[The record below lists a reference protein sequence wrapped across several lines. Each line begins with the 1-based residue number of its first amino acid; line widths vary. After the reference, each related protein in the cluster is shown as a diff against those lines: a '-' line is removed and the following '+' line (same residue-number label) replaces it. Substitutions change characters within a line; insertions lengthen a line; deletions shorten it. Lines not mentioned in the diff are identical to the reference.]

1 MGSRITHAPGQGFA
15 GRVSTGKVDSLTGI
29 RGLAALWVAWF
40 HFSSYPDIGAID
52 LGPIVACGYWGVD
65 VFFVLSGLVLAIN
78 YAPRFASRDF
88 DWRVFRAFLGK
99 RLARIYPLHLATFLL
114 VFVFWKLA
122 MHTGQNFPLK
132 DNNNRW
138 TELCN
143 VLLIHAWGLVR
154 PSFNAPSWSVSA
166 EWFAYLFV
174 FPLCAAGLRK
184 RSVPYCLAVVG
195 VIWLAFVAYI
205 FRYYA
210 GSLALV
216 TADGILRIIP
226 EFIAG
231 YALYRLA
238 SLRRPGGGNWALLVG
253 LAAIAVLAFLPA
265 VTVVLLLPAIMLLMF
280 GLYSG
285 GSLVEAIFANR
296 VAVFL
301 GEISYSIYMVHIIVA
316 AVGNHLVRLAGIAPT
331 ITHAVIVLIGE
342 TLLTLGLAFIAY
354 RCIEVPGR
362 ALIGARL
369 GLHEPAMVVAQ

>member
-1 MGSRITHAPGQGFA
+1 MTPAPERGLA
-15 GRVSTGKVDSLTGI
+15 GTISTGKVDSLTGI
-29 RGLAALWVAWF
+29 RGFAALWVALF

-78 YAPRFASRDF
+78 YAPRFASADF
-88 DWRVFRAFLGK
+88 DWRAFRAFLGK
-99 RLARIYPLHLATFLL
+99 RIARIYPLHLATFLL

-122 MHTGQNFPLK
+122 MHTGQSFPLK

-143 VLLIHAWGLVR
+143 VLLIHAWGLTR

-174 FPLCAAGLRK
+174 FPLCAAGLRR
-184 RSVPYCLAVVG
+184 RSVPYCLAVVA
-195 VIWLAFVAYI
+195 VVWLAFLAYI
-205 FRYYA
+205 FRYYS
-210 GSLALV
+210 GSLVLV

-231 YALYRLA
+231 YTLYRLA
-238 SLRRPGGGNWALLVG
+238 ALQRPGGGNRALLAG
-253 LAAIAVLAFLPA
+253 LATIAALAFLPA
-265 VTVVLLLPAIMLLMF
+265 VTVVFLLPAIMLLML

-296 VAVFL
+296 GAVFL

-316 AVGNHLVRLAGIAPT
+316 AVANHLVRLAGIAPT
-331 ITHAVIVLIGE
+331 ITHASMVLIGE
-342 TLLTLGLAFIAY
+342 TLLTLGLAFVAY

-362 ALIGARL
+362 ALVGAKL
-369 GLHEPAMVVAQ
+369 GLLEPAAVLAQ